1 MLEKL
6 LEDKFIV
13 ERTVEKEEMNSK
25 HAFDMLLQD
34 LSAQIEQARQDRG
47 EKTET
52 KAKKLQ
58 AKADAEG
65 DLTDMT
71 L

>member
-58 AKADAEG
+58 AKADADG

>member
-47 EKTET
+47 EKN
-52 KAKKLQ
+52 
-58 AKADAEG
+58 
-65 DLTDMT
+65 
-71 L
+71 